1 MKILF
6 FFMCALFGIFAFT
19 AHQARMAR
27 KILANRNCI
36 PPFSRVVDAVLK
48 DQIAFTLPDT
58 KTVYVDGD
66 RLESTPTTFHNV
78 IVHETSHLC
87 GSVHGDGSLA
97 MNYAVHL
104 FQNGSVMD
112 DERRILFPK

>member
-1 MKILF
+1 
-6 FFMCALFGIFAFT
+6 
-19 AHQARMAR
+19 MAR
-27 KILANRNCI
+27 KILANRNCV
-36 PPFSRVVDAVLK
+36 PGFARVVDAVLK

-78 IVHETSHLC
+78 LVHESSHLC

-97 MNYAVHL
+97 MDYQVTLWPNLTVK
-104 FQNGSVMD
+104 D
-112 DERRILFPK
+112 DERRILVPK